1 MPFLLVASILLAR
14 TVIRAPTTDLPS
26 GSEAPRAT
34 DLFRA
39 KRMADEATGRLR
51 ARPPRRSE
59 WAHGGGGWKAAA
71 PAPDPEPKIELK
83 LPTRRRVR

>member
-1 MPFLLVASILLAR
+1 MPILLVASILLAR
-14 TVIRAPTTDLPS
+14 TVIRAPTTELPS
-26 GSEAPRAT
+26 GGEAPRAT

-51 ARPPRRSE
+51 ARPPHCAG
-59 WAHGGGGWKAAA
+59 WAHGGSGWKTDSAA
-71 PAPDPEPKIELK
+71 PVPDPEVEHK

>member
-14 TVIRAPTTDLPS
+14 TVIRAPATELPS
-26 GSEAPRAT
+26 GGEAPRAT

-51 ARPPRRSE
+51 ARPPRRAE
-59 WAHGGGGWKAAA
+59 WAHGGGGWKTEAAA
-71 PAPDPEPKIELK
+71 ADPEPKVERK
-83 LPTRRRVR
+83 LPPRKRVR